1 MNRTPVTSTSI
12 LSVGYDDLTFV
23 LEVEFATGRIYQ
35 YFDVP
40 RAHFDAMLTAG
51 SVGAYFNANIR
62 DVFAYS
68 AA

>member
-1 MNRTPVTSTSI
+1 MIRTPVTSSTI

-23 LEVEFATGRIYQ
+23 LEAEFTSGQIYQ

-62 DVFAYS
+62 NVFAYS
-68 AA
+68 PA